1 MASFDKNRCLNNIY
15 FLVKEKNLKIGD
27 LEAGAGVSIGYIS
40 RLNKDDSKA
49 TPSIEFLVSVA
60 DKLDV
65 TIDALI
71 QYDYTT
77 PTASERYVMDF
88 LDRLIQ
94 KTASFDYP
102 GNVNL

>member
-15 FLVKEKNLKIGD
+15 FLVKEKNLRIGD

-49 TPSIEFLVSVA
+49 TPSIEFLVSIA

-71 QYDYTT
+71 QYD
-77 PTASERYVMDF
+77 
-88 LDRLIQ
+88 
-94 KTASFDYP
+94 
-102 GNVNL
+102 